1 MKFCASSVLSC
12 TSLAILLFHDGLLSS
27 DAFMTTNNT
36 PSGSYVSSR
45 TAFTN
50 PDLRLLFPDGNSA
63 LHMST
68 RASSTTTKTNSKPK
82 KTVADR
88 TQAETNALI
97 RDIIQAAIEAGP
109 RAGPART
116 IQAYNALI
124 RTVQD
129 FIPTTNTRT
138 SNAFTNP
145 FFPTLLQQQQQQQK
159 EDSTPETFSPPLALR
174 KIFERMG
181 ATYIKL
187 GQFIAS
193 SPTIFPKEYVVEFQK
208 CLDSTEPLPWNV
220 IEKVIQQEL
229 RSSGYGSIN
238 SVFESIEK
246 EPLASASIAQVHG
259 AVLKGSGR
267 RVVIKVQKP
276 NIDESLKADLSFIY
290 VASRVL
296 EFIQPDFERTSLS
309 AIAGD
314 IRSSML
320 EELDFEK
327 EATNLEEFCEFLVR
341 NGLEDVAT
349 APEVYR
355 EYTSKKIMVMERLDG
370 VSMLDADKISEIT
383 KSNPE
388 ATIITALNVWTT
400 SVMTMPWFHADVHA
414 GNLLV
419 LKDGRVGFIDFGIVG
434 RVSDTT
440 FKAVNELSA
449 ALTLGDYEG
458 MARALCNMG
467 ATDEEV
473 NIKQFADD
481 IERVMMNLSSVQTD
495 VTVTAFNDGTVQ
507 GSLDFDESEVTN
519 VLLDIVDVTENN
531 GLKLPREFGLLVK
544 QSLYFDRY
552 LKILAPN
559 LDVMS
564 DARVGLG
571 GNMDDLNGSKLNGL
585 KPEEVLID
593 V

>member
-1 MKFCASSVLSC
+1 MKLNLGINSVLLAVLLY
-12 TSLAILLFHDGLLSS
+12 TSPSQSFLSS
-27 DAFMTTNNT
+27 T
-36 PSGSYVSSR
+36 P
-45 TAFTN
+45 
-50 PDLRLLFPDGNSA
+50 P
-63 LHMST
+63 ST
-68 RASSTTTKTNSKPK
+68 RTTTQNGIINVLHPLQMSSTSSPSPRRPK
-82 KTVADR
+82 KSVADR
-88 TQAETNALI
+88 TQAETTALI

-116 IQAYNALI
+116 MQAYSALV

-129 FIPTTNTRT
+129 FLPASAGVPR
-138 SNAFTNP
+138 SP
-145 FFPTLLQQQQQQQK
+145 FFGTFGR
-159 EDSTPETFSPPLALR
+159 STNGMNQRSEPETFSTPLALR
-174 KIFERMG
+174 KLFERMG

-193 SPTIFPKEYVVEFQK
+193 SPTLFPKEYVLEFQK
-208 CLDSTEPLPWNV
+208 CLDSTEPLEWNV
-220 IEKVIQQEL
+220 IKSVIEKEL
-229 RSSGYGSIN
+229 KETHNQSIN
-238 SVFESIEK
+238 SVFASIE
-246 EPLASASIAQVHG
+246 ETPLASASIAQVHG
-259 AVLKGSGR
+259 AVLKNGE

-276 NIDESLKADLSFIY
+276 KIDESLKADLSFIY

-320 EELDFEK
+320 EELDFDK
-327 EATNLEEFCEFLVR
+327 EATNLEEFRVFLR
-341 NGLEDVAT
+341 ENQLESVAT

-355 EYTSKKIMVMERLDG
+355 QYTSKKVMVMERLDG

-383 KSNPE
+383 QSNPE
-388 ATIITALNVWTT
+388 STIITALNVWTT
-400 SVMTMPWFHADVHA
+400 SVTSMPWFHADVHA

-419 LKDGRVGFIDFGIVG
+419 LRDGRVGFIDFGIVG
-434 RVSDTT
+434 RVSETT
-440 FKAVNELSA
+440 FRAVNELSA
-449 ALTLGDYEG
+449 ALALGDYEG
-458 MARALCNMG
+458 MAKALCNMG
-467 ATDEEV
+467 ATEEDV
-473 NIKQFADD
+473 NIPQFASD
-481 IERVMMNLSSVQTD
+481 IERVMSNLGSVQTD
-495 VTVTAFNDGTVQ
+495 VTVTALNDGTLQ

-559 LDVMS
+559 LDVMN
-564 DARVGLG
+564 DERVGLG
-571 GNMDDLNGSKLNGL
+571 DTSSFENMNGL
-585 KPEEVLID
+585 NNLAPEEVLID

>member
-1 MKFCASSVLSC
+1 MKLILGINSVL
-12 TSLAILLFHDGLLSS
+12 LAILLHTSPSHSFLSS
-27 DAFMTTNNT
+27 TSLSFDPSSVTKVSTATITHNGINHVLHPLKMSST
-36 PSGSYVSSR
+36 PSSSPSPR
-45 TAFTN
+45 
-50 PDLRLLFPDGNSA
+50 R
-63 LHMST
+63 
-68 RASSTTTKTNSKPK
+68 PK
-82 KTVADR
+82 KSVADR
-88 TQAETNALI
+88 TQAETTALI

-116 IQAYNALI
+116 MQAYSALV

-129 FIPTTNTRT
+129 FLPVSTGVP
-138 SNAFTNP
+138 SSP
-145 FFPTLLQQQQQQQK
+145 FFGTLGRANNMSK
-159 EDSTPETFSPPLALR
+159 RSEPETFSTPVALR
-174 KIFERMG
+174 KLFERMG

-193 SPTIFPKEYVVEFQK
+193 SPTLFPKEYVLEFQK
-208 CLDSTEPLPWNV
+208 CLDSTESLEWNV
-220 IEKVIQQEL
+220 IK
-229 RSSGYGSIN
+229 
-238 SVFESIEK
+238 SVIEK
-246 EPLASASIAQVHG
+246 ELRETHNQSIKSVFASIEETPLASASIAQVHG
-259 AVLKGSGR
+259 AVLKTGE

-276 NIDESLKADLSFIY
+276 KIDESLKADLSFIY

-296 EFIQPDFERTSLS
+296 EFLQPDFERTSLS

-327 EATNLEEFCEFLVR
+327 EATNLEEFRVFLR
-341 NGLEDVAT
+341 ENQLESVAT

-355 EYTSKKIMVMERLDG
+355 QYTSKKVMVMERLDG

-383 KSNPE
+383 NASPE

-400 SVMTMPWFHADVHA
+400 SVTSMPWFHADVHA

-434 RVSDTT
+434 RVSENT

-449 ALTLGDYEG
+449 ALALGDYES
-458 MARALCNMG
+458 MAKALCNMG
-467 ATDEEV
+467 ATEEDV
-473 NIKQFADD
+473 NIPQFASD
-481 IERVMMNLSSVQTD
+481 IERVVSNLGSVQTD
-495 VTVTAFNDGTVQ
+495 LNVAVLNDGTMQ
-507 GSLDFDESEVTN
+507 GSLDFNENEVTS
-519 VLLDIVDVTENN
+519 VLLDIVEVTENN

-564 DARVGLG
+564 DERVTSLG
-571 GNMDDLNGSKLNGL
+571 DTSSFENMKNEVNMNGLNGL
-585 KPEEVLID
+585 APEEVLID

>member
-1 MKFCASSVLSC
+1 MKLGHIFSTSTAALCCASLMFLNNPTT
-12 TSLAILLFHDGLLSS
+12 TSE
-27 DAFMTTNNT
+27 AFMCSYSNNKNQHK
-36 PSGSYVSSR
+36 SQ
-45 TAFTN
+45 
-50 PDLRLLFPDGNSA
+50 
-63 LHMST
+63 LHMSSTSPSSSNRNSNSGST
-68 RASSTTTKTNSKPK
+68 RPK
-82 KTVADR
+82 KTLADR

-97 RDIIQAAIEAGP
+97 RDIIQATIEAGP

-129 FIPTTNTRT
+129 FIPINTPIPSATSSSPFFNTNRRT
-138 SNAFTNP
+138 SSS
-145 FFPTLLQQQQQQQK
+145 
-159 EDSTPETFSPPLALR
+159 STTQRRNEPETFSTPLALR
-174 KIFERMG
+174 KLFERMG

-193 SPTIFPKEYVVEFQK
+193 SPSLFPNEYVVEFQK
-208 CLDSTEPLPWNV
+208 CLDSTEALEWNV
-220 IEKVIQQEL
+220 IQKVIEKEL
-229 RSSGYGSIN
+229 RQNGHSSIN
-238 SVFESIEK
+238 SVFASIEK

-259 AVLKGSGR
+259 AVLKNGK

-314 IRSSML
+314 IKSSML

-327 EATNLEEFCEFLVR
+327 EATNLEEFCDFLKR
-341 NGLEDVAT
+341 NDLETVAT
-349 APEVYR
+349 APQVYR
-355 EYTSKKIMVMERLDG
+355 EYTSKKVMVMERLDG
-370 VSMLDADKISEIT
+370 VSMLDVDKISEIT
-383 KSNPE
+383 QSNPE

-419 LKDGRVGFIDFGIVG
+419 LRDGRVGFIDFGIVG
-434 RVSDTT
+434 RVSETT

-467 ATDEEV
+467 ATDDEV
-473 NIKQFADD
+473 DIKRFASD

-495 VTVTAFNDGTVQ
+495 VTVTAFTDGTVQ

-564 DARVGLG
+564 DTRVGLG
-571 GNMDDLNGSKLNGL
+571 GGMDEPNGSQMKGL
-585 KPEEVLID
+585 APEEILID

>member
-1 MKFCASSVLSC
+1 MKYINLTLNIV
-12 TSLAILLFHDGLLSS
+12 LAISLSS
-27 DAFMTTNNT
+27 SNAFLHSSPPSLIFKPFTKVTENDHVVDVVNVKSFHPSLQKMSSTSTATT
-36 PSGSYVSSR
+36 PSTQSSR
-45 TAFTN
+45 K
-50 PDLRLLFPDGNSA
+50 R
-63 LHMST
+63 
-68 RASSTTTKTNSKPK
+68 K
-82 KTVADR
+82 KTVSDR
-88 TQAETNALI
+88 TQAETTALI

-116 IQAYNALI
+116 MQAYSALV

-129 FIPTTNTRT
+129 FLPVSISSSSSPFGSFSSRRRT
-138 SNAFTNP
+138 
-145 FFPTLLQQQQQQQK
+145 
-159 EDSTPETFSPPLALR
+159 EPETFTAPLALR
-174 KIFERMG
+174 KLFERMG

-193 SPTIFPKEYVVEFQK
+193 SPTLFPKEYVLEFQK
-208 CLDSTEPLPWNV
+208 CLDSTEALEWDVIKSV
-220 IEKVIQQEL
+220 IEKEL
-229 RSSGYGSIN
+229 KQSNQSIN
-238 SVFESIEK
+238 SVFANIDK
-246 EPLASASIAQVHG
+246 TPLASASIAQVHG
-259 AVLKGSGR
+259 AVLKNGQ

-296 EFIQPDFERTSLS
+296 EFFQPDFERTSLS

-314 IRSSML
+314 IKTSML

-327 EATNLEEFCEFLVR
+327 ESTNLEEFRVFLR
-341 NGLEDVAT
+341 ENELESVAT
-349 APEVYR
+349 APKVYR
-355 EYTSKKIMVMERLDG
+355 EFTSKKVMVMERLDG
-370 VSMLDADKISEIT
+370 VSMLDADKISQIT
-383 KSNPE
+383 NANPE
-388 ATIITALNVWTT
+388 STIITALNVWTT

-434 RVSDTT
+434 RVSEKT
-440 FKAVNELSA
+440 FNAVNELSA
-449 ALTLGDYEG
+449 ALSLGDYEG
-458 MARALCNMG
+458 MAKALCNMG

-473 NIKQFADD
+473 DIQKFASD
-481 IERVMMNLSSVQTD
+481 IERVMMNLGSVQTD

-519 VLLDIVDVTENN
+519 VLLDIVDVTDSN

-564 DARVGLG
+564 DERVGLG
-571 GNMDDLNGSKLNGL
+571 SQRNLESMKDNVNGL
-585 KPEEVLID
+585 APEDVLID